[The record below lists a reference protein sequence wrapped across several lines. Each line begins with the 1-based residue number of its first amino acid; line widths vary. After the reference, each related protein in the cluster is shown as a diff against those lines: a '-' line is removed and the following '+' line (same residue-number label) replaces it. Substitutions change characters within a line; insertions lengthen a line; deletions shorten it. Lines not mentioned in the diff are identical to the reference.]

1 MAKKQQRRPTRR
13 RRPAPVRPAVPPAPS
28 PAPRLAPA
36 APPDAPAAR
45 VAPTDLSGEYRYVIA
60 DLKRIGIVA
69 ASMFT
74 LLVVL
79 ALIIT

>member
-1 MAKKQQRRPTRR
+1 
-13 RRPAPVRPAVPPAPS
+13 
-28 PAPRLAPA
+28 
-36 APPDAPAAR
+36 
-45 VAPTDLSGEYRYVIA
+45 VIA